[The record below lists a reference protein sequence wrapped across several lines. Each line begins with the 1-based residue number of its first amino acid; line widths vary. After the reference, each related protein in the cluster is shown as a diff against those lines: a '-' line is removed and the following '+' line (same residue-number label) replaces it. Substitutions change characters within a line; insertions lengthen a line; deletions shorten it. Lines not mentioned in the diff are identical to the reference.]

1 MLLASRYDMRES
13 NVPKCVRVCVII
25 RFFAS
30 SLYFSSLSNRPE
42 LGERVVLRSTRLLL
56 LCGNARCE
64 LLCVHLTPFWCSSHS
79 VGFSPEF
86 MYICIRIFVLLDLT
100 WSKKKIIYKQK
111 VIQNVGSYSLFCS
124 RTVMHLKR
132 WTIHAPQNAS
142 FSNWYTYFG
151 MDSMNLFSLSYNIE
165 KEKKTP
171 PTTTATAKQ

>member
-1 MLLASRYDMRES
+1 MRYYSVFLRPLFISLHFQIDLS
-13 NVPKCVRVCVII
+13 LVNVLFSAQLDCYCCVGMHAVSCYVYIWHL
-25 RFFAS
+25 FD
-30 SLYFSSLSNRPE
+30 
-42 LGERVVLRSTRLLL
+42 VLRIQLVFHQNSCIYASEY
-56 LCGNARCE
+56 LC
-64 LLCVHLTPFWCSSHS
+64 F
-79 VGFSPEF
+79 
-86 MYICIRIFVLLDLT
+86 LT
-100 WSKKKIIYKQK
+100 WLDPKKKIIYKQK